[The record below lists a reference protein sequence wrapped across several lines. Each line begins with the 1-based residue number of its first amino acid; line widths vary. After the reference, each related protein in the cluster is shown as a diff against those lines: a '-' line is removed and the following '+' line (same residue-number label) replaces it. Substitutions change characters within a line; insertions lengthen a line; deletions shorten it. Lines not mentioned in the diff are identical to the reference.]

1 LNFFYQNKAEEK
13 MRKLFV
19 LTIAAAFIAV
29 GLAGSAQ
36 ALDLTAS
43 GTLKVPAER
52 TTKLGP
58 NNDGVIEHTETFSWE
73 TGTAYNAGGIL
84 TFTLS
89 EGKDLTFMQGTGTA
103 WGFSYNGTVRNPNVT
118 DGSYAINHE
127 LDADV
132 AEGDTIDVTP
142 GTPESLDLSA
152 LTSNEPDLHS
162 VTANYYAVGGA
173 VLMDGPDAAPILQ
186 TLTQYSYADTA
197 TDDVIDA
204 IDAQAMLFTGGR
216 TLSNAHTLTI
226 ASTNAFP
233 AGTGYAP
240 TFQANDQVLITLS
253 GANAVQGL
261 ENVLLTAGASTMAF
275 PVGDNTNEME
285 ITLSNADLLNMGII
299 AGPSNTDIS
308 LDFVLE
314 AKADVELGPRVI
326 TATPKLNLA
335 STGNGEIALKG
346 QEIFNIPQ
354 NGTRF
359 RLARFSTAGP
369 QVTNV
374 KLTNT
379 SAQAVPFDVRFYEE
393 GGQPTEWTRFAE
405 TIPSN
410 DALTVTKEDLMDLLG
425 LEEGMWGFVEYRV
438 HTGIQNV
445 SAQAFMRHATNDF
458 AANIPIPYYDNATD
472 KWSF

>member
-1 LNFFYQNKAEEK
+1 

-36 ALDLTAS
+36 ALDLTTTT
-43 GTLKVPAER
+43 GGILKVPAER

-58 NNDGVIEHTETFSWE
+58 NNDGVIKHDDTFDWA
-73 TGTAYNAGGIL
+73 TGTGYNAGGIL

-89 EGKDLTFMQGTGTA
+89 EGKGLTFVQGTNTQ
-103 WGFSYNGTVRNPNVT
+103 WGFVYGGSTQNPNVA

-127 LDADV
+127 LVDDV
-132 AEGDTIDVTP
+132 AAGNTVIVNP
-142 GTPESLDLSA
+142 GFPESLDLSA
-152 LTSNEPDLHS
+152 LTSNQPDLHS

-226 ASTNAFP
+226 ASTNVF
-233 AGTGYAP
+233 GSYAP

-285 ITLSNADLLNMGII
+285 IALSNADLLSMGIT
-299 AGPSNTDIS
+299 AGPSATDID
-308 LDFVLE
+308 LPFVLE
-314 AKADVELGPRVI
+314 AKADVELSPRVI

-369 QVTNV
+369 QITNV
-374 KLTNT
+374 KITNT

-393 GGQPTEWTRFAE
+393 GGQPGEWTRFTE
-405 TIPSN
+405 PIPSN
-410 DALTVTKEDLMDLLG
+410 DALTVTKEDLMGLLG
-425 LEEGMWGFVEYRV
+425 LEEGLWGFVEYRL

-445 SAQAFMRHATNDF
+445 TAQCFMRHATNNF
-458 AANIPIPYYDNATD
+458 AANIPIPYFDNTNA